1 MQDKKMTLLI
11 DQDDVLAEYIK
22 GVTKAYN
29 DKYGTNVAVEECTS
43 WNLHSIFGE
52 EIETVMHEP
61 ESFRHLEPVKHA
73 LEVFERLYRS
83 NLFEMYIVTAA
94 NPRSVEAKFEWI
106 KEYLPFFPEDRVI
119 VCKRKYMIKGDVLLD
134 DGMHNIE
141 EFLETGGTPIIF
153 DRPHNRQQG
162 KGITRVKD
170 WLTFEKILM
179 ELFYEKKLQ
188 EDSSQE
194 AI

>member
-1 MQDKKMTLLI
+1 MNKKKFTILI

-29 DKYGTNVAVEECTS
+29 DKYKTNRDVEECTS
-43 WNLHSIFGE
+43 WDLCSIFGE
-52 EIETVMHEP
+52 EVETVMHEP
-61 ESFRHLEPVKHA
+61 DLFRHLEPVKYA

-94 NPRSVEAKFEWI
+94 NPKSVDAKFEWI
-106 KEYLPFFPEDRVI
+106 KEHLPFFPEDRVI
-119 VCKRKYMIKGDVLLD
+119 VCKRKYMVKGDFLLD

-141 EFLETGGTPIIF
+141 EFLEAGGTPIIF
-153 DRPHNRQQG
+153 DRPHNRHKG

-170 WLTFEKILM
+170 WLAFERIIM
-179 ELFYEKKLQ
+179 ESYYAEKLQ
-188 EDSSQE
+188 EDSSEE

>member
-1 MQDKKMTLLI
+1 MNEKKFTLLI

-29 DKYGTNVAVEECTS
+29 HKYQANRDVEECTS
-43 WNLHSIFGE
+43 WNLYSIFGE

-61 ESFRHLEPVKHA
+61 SLFRHLEPVKDA

-83 NLFEMYIVTAA
+83 HLFEMYIVTAA
-94 NPRSVEAKFEWI
+94 SPASVEAKFEWI
-106 KEYLPFFPEDRVI
+106 REHLPFFPEDRVI
-119 VCKRKYMIKGDVLLD
+119 ICKRKYMIKGDFLLD

-141 EFLETGGTPIIF
+141 EFLEAGGTPIIF
-153 DRPHNRQQG
+153 DRPHNRHKGQG
-162 KGITRVKD
+162 IARVKD
-170 WLTFEKILM
+170 WLAFERVIM
-179 ELFYEKKLQ
+179 EICYPEKL
-188 EDSSQE
+188 EENSSEE

>member
-1 MQDKKMTLLI
+1 MDEKKMTILI

-29 DKYGTNVAVEECTS
+29 DKYCANMEVEACTS

-52 EIETVMHEP
+52 EIETIMHEP
-61 ESFRHLEPVKHA
+61 DLFRHLEPVKNA

>member
-1 MQDKKMTLLI
+1 MNKKKFTLLI

-29 DKYGTNVAVEECTS
+29 HKYQANRDVEECTS
-43 WNLHSIFGE
+43 WNLYSIFGE

-61 ESFRHLEPVKHA
+61 SLFRHLEPVKDA

-83 NLFEMYIVTAA
+83 HLFEMYIVTAA
-94 NPRSVEAKFEWI
+94 SPASVEAKFEWI
-106 KEYLPFFPEDRVI
+106 REHLPFFPEDRVI
-119 VCKRKYMIKGDVLLD
+119 ICKRKYMIKGDFLLD

-141 EFLETGGTPIIF
+141 EFLEAGGTPIIF
-153 DRPHNRQQG
+153 DRPHNRHKGQ
-162 KGITRVKD
+162 GITRVKD
-170 WLTFEKILM
+170 WLTFERVIM
-179 ELFYEKKLQ
+179 EMCYPEKL
-188 EDSSQE
+188 EENSSEE

>member
-1 MQDKKMTLLI
+1 MNQKKMTILI

-29 DKYGTNVAVEECTS
+29 DKYDADIPVEACTS
-43 WNLHSIFGE
+43 WDLHSIFGE

-61 ESFRHLEPVKHA
+61 ELFRNLEPVEHA
-73 LEVFERLYRS
+73 IEVFERLYKS

-94 NPRSVEAKFEWI
+94 HPRSVEAKFEWI
-106 KEYLPFFPEDRVI
+106 KEHLPFFPEDRVI
-119 VCKRKYMIKGDVLLD
+119 VCKRKYVIKGDVLLD

-141 EFLETGGTPIIF
+141 AFLEKGGTSIVF
-153 DRPHNRQQG
+153 DRPHNRHQG
-162 KGITRVKD
+162 QGIMRVKD
-170 WLTFEKILM
+170 WLTFEKMVM
-179 ELFYEKKLQ
+179 ELFYQ
-188 EDSSQE
+188 YQVASDSNQE

>member
-1 MQDKKMTLLI
+1 MNEKKFTLLI

-29 DKYGTNVAVEECTS
+29 HKYQANRDVEECTS
-43 WNLHSIFGE
+43 WNLYSIFGE

-61 ESFRHLEPVKHA
+61 SLFRHLEPVKDA

-83 NLFEMYIVTAA
+83 HLFEMYIVTAA
-94 NPRSVEAKFEWI
+94 SPTSVEAKFEWI
-106 KEYLPFFPEDRVI
+106 REHLPFFPEDRVI
-119 VCKRKYMIKGDVLLD
+119 ICKRKYMIKGDFLLD

-141 EFLETGGTPIIF
+141 EFLEAGGTPIIF
-153 DRPHNRQQG
+153 DRPHNRHKGQ
-162 KGITRVKD
+162 GITRVKD
-170 WLTFEKILM
+170 WLAFERVIM
-179 ELFYEKKLQ
+179 EICYPEKL
-188 EDSSQE
+188 EENSSEE